1 MHHLGRNRPLNQC
14 LRPDDPQYGGPDI
27 EGYQGSTPAAHV
39 RLPLSRVSKGGG
51 MDYPTDR
58 AGLQELRATEHGMGP
73 TRQGFNDSAK
83 RISSMAAHL
92 QQGGKLP
99 EVVGERLPDGQVLVW
114 DGYHRI
120 SASKIAG
127 HDSIDAF
134 VAPPR
139 KPR

>member
-1 MHHLGRNRPLNQC
+1 MRQVGPKRPLNQC

-27 EGYQGSTPAAHV
+27 EGYRGSTPAAHV
-39 RLPLSRVSKGGG
+39 RLPLSRVSAGGG

-58 AGLQELRATEHGMGP
+58 AGLQELRATERAMGP
-73 TRQGFNDSAK
+73 TRRGFNDSAK
-83 RISSMAAHL
+83 RISGMVTHL
-92 QQGGKLP
+92 ERGGKLP

-114 DGYHRI
+114 DGYHRL

-127 HDSIDAF
+127 QDSIDAF
-134 VAPPR
+134 VAPVR